1 MQTQTIVIIVVIVLI
16 LLIALGVGGYLWYES
31 DKKSSSS
38 STETYTHAG
47 DFDLSLVDQYQAV
60 NSPESHVPTPYFADL
75 VDGGDANMANTDDS
89 IKQANKLKD
98 IRPLNRLSRDADSL
112 MMPRTSKN
120 VTPYNIDVADP
131 KTHMFQVNMPR
142 VQMKD
147 PQWLLSD
154 PYRGDIPIKFTP
166 NVPLINKSRYG
177 TRSSWRGDGFFSD
190 TYKEL
195 YAKYV
200 GSSYLNKP
208 IMVANEGTV
217 MDYIPS
223 NYIN

>member
-1 MQTQTIVIIVVIVLI
+1 MQTNTIIIIVVVVLLVLG
-16 LLIALGVGGYLWYES
+16 LLAVGGYYWYEKDHPS
-31 DKKSSSS
+31 ASES
-38 STETYTHAG
+38 YTHAG
-47 DFDLSLVDQYQAV
+47 EFDLSLVDQYQHI

-75 VDGGDANMANTDDS
+75 VDGGDTSNAGQVEQANT
-89 IKQANKLKD
+89 LKF
-98 IRPLNRLSRDADSL
+98 IRPLNRLDRDAESL

-142 VQMKD
+142 VQLKD
-147 PQWLLSD
+147 PQWQQAD
-154 PYRGDIPIKFTP
+154 PYRGDIPIKFAP

-190 TYKEL
+190 TYKDL
-195 YAKYV
+195 YAKYT
-200 GSSYLNKP
+200 GQAYLNKP
-208 IMVANEGTV
+208 IMVANEGTI
-217 MDYIPS
+217 MDYVPQ